1 MATAKQEQLV
11 RLHLISIELNQR
23 NLDLL
28 QAQVDD
34 LGGTIIEEVT
44 TDKADEWDA
53 TIIFES
59 DEERFNRQ
67 NP

>member
-1 MATAKQEQLV
+1 MADELV
-11 RLHLISIELNQR
+11 RLHLISVPLTQQAI
-23 NLDLL
+23 DLL

-53 TIIFES
+53 SIIFE
-59 DEERFNRQ
+59 DDTERFNRQ

>member
-1 MATAKQEQLV
+1 MSDQLV
-11 RLHLISIELNQR
+11 RLHLISVPCTQQAV
-23 NLDLL
+23 DLL

-44 TDKADEWDA
+44 TDKADEWQA
-53 TIIFES
+53 GIIFET
-59 DEERFNRQ
+59 DEERFDRQ

>member
-1 MATAKQEQLV
+1 MADELV
-11 RLHLISIELNQR
+11 RLHLISVPLTQQAI
-23 NLDLL
+23 DLL

-53 TIIFES
+53 SIIFE
-59 DEERFNRQ
+59 DDAERFNRQ